1 MSNGPQQGRPWY
13 QRKSAAWG
21 LATVAIL
28 FVVTWLTGKLLRW
41 PWPDG
46 SDWQAIWTFFTFL
59 IAAVAASVALAQ
71 LAAHQQAQRELTR
84 PYVVVDFAF
93 KSILL
98 LIEVR
103 NIGQAPAH
111 NVELTW
117 NPKPQALDE
126 RHGQAI
132 ERNLVNGVI
141 PFLAPGRTVRYSVGR
156 APDYWA
162 DDLMPKRYTVVAR
175 YRDPRGE
182 PFGEDEQMVLDLG
195 QWADALAD
203 DDYENKNWNQLKW
216 QTEAQRKI
224 AAAVERFDSHLEGL
238 SESVRVRGARRKP
251 TMRARRSRGRWTGR
265 R

>member
-1 MSNGPQQGRPWY
+1 MSNVPRQGPPWF

-28 FVVTWLTGKLLRW
+28 FVATWLTGKLLRW

-71 LAAHQQAQRELTR
+71 LSAHHQAQRELTR

-103 NIGQAPAH
+103 NIGQTPAH

-126 RHGQAI
+126 RQGQAV
-132 ERNLVNGVI
+132 ERNLVNSVI

-162 DDLMPKRYTVVAR
+162 NESMPKRYTVVAR
-175 YRDPRGE
+175 YRDPRDE
-182 PFGEDEQMVLDLG
+182 LFGEDEQMVLDLG

-203 DDYENKNWNQLKW
+203 DDYDNKNWNQLRW

-224 AAAVERFDSHLEGL
+224 AAATERVDARLESL
-238 SESVRVRGARRKP
+238 SESISVHGSRRKP
-251 TMRARRSRGRWTGR
+251 TIRWRPGRVQWTGR

>member
-1 MSNGPQQGRPWY
+1 MSRDSASKDATFSW
-13 QRKSAAWG
+13 KSARWPA
-21 LATVAIL
+21 LAVTVL
-28 FVVTWLTGKLLRW
+28 FLGIWIAGKLLQW

-111 NVELTW
+111 DVKLTW
-117 NPKPQALDE
+117 DPKPQSLDE

-132 ERNLVNGVI
+132 ERNLVDGVI
-141 PFLAPGRTVRYSVGR
+141 PFLAPGRTVRYSIGR
-156 APDYWA
+156 APDSWSV
-162 DDLMPKRYTVVAR
+162 DSVPMRYTVVAR
-175 YRDPRGE
+175 YRDPRGDK
-182 PFGEDEQMVLDLG
+182 FGEDERMVLDLG

-203 DDYENKNWNQLKW
+203 DDYDNKNWNQFKW

-224 AAAVERFDSHLEGL
+224 AAAVERVDSRLEDL
-238 SESVRVRGARRKP
+238 SESARVRGGRRKP
-251 TMRARRSRGRWTGR
+251 TRRVRRSRGRWTGR